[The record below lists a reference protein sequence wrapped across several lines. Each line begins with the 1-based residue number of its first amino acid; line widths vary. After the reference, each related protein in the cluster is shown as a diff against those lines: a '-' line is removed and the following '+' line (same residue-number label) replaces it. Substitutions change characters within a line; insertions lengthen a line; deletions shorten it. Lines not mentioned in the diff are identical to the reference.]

1 MKKNIRVETRIMMIF
16 LIKKLKGLI
25 PLILVVKSGLSH
37 LDQILKLD
45 TTTSENQIAKAH
57 FIMLTSVSNTSE
69 GVNLTT
75 RENYLT

>member
-16 LIKKLKGLI
+16 LIKKLKGFI
-25 PLILVVKSGLSH
+25 PLVFVVESRLSH
-37 LDQILKLD
+37 VGQILKSD

-57 FIMLTSVSNTSE
+57 FIMFTSVSNTTE

-75 RENYLT
+75 WEKYLT